1 MYRTARTTP
10 LSRIDLLRE
19 AERLGVARAA
29 RNFCVSRQTVYRWRR
44 RPAELEDRSSRPQR
58 SPRRTAPEVEAAL
71 LGLRLET
78 RWGPDRLGPYLGLS
92 RRTAYRILRRHD
104 HHRLRR
110 LFPVERRTYGTFA
123 VSEPGYIAVDI
134 KHLGRLDRGGG
145 RRGPQHS
152 KAGSPLVG
160 WRYLHVAIDLASRLV
175 YAELRPGLTAND
187 CAAFLSHAVAFFNRR
202 GIQVRRVLS
211 DNGSGYRGPWFAL
224 RCRLLGIRHTRTQPR
239 HPWTNG
245 RAERF
250 IGTIQQECLYARQ
263 LTSEAE
269 RETAIAEWLAFYNA
283 ARPHT
288 SLGGLSPSAW
298 LRARTVTHVPEAHT

>member
-1 MYRTARTTP
+1 VYRTARTTP
-10 LSRIDLLRE
+10 LSRVDLLRE
-19 AERLGVARAA
+19 AERLGVAQAA
-29 RNFCVSRQTVYRWRR
+29 RNFCVSRQTIYRWRR
-44 RPAELEDRSSRPQR
+44 REAELADRSSRPHH
-58 SPRRTAPEVEAAL
+58 SPRRTPAETEAAL
-71 LGLRLET
+71 LGLRLQT
-78 RWGPDRLGPYLGLS
+78 RWGPDRLGPYLGVS
-92 RRTAYRILRRHD
+92 RRTAYRVLRRHE
-104 HHRLRR
+104 HHRLRT
-110 LFPVERRTYGTFA
+110 LFPVPRRSYGTF
-123 VSEPGYIAVDI
+123 VVEEPGYIAVDI

-145 RRGPQHS
+145 RRGPRHS
-152 KAGSPLVG
+152 VVGAPLVG

-175 YAELRPGLTAND
+175 YAELRPGLTAVD
-187 CAAFLSHAVAFFNRR
+187 CAAFLSHAIAFFNSR
-202 GIQVRRVLS
+202 GISVRRVLS

-250 IGTIQQECLYARQ
+250 IGTIQQECLYARH

-269 RETAIAEWLAFYNA
+269 RETAIDDWLAFYNS

-298 LRARTVTHVPEAHT
+298 LRARNVTNV

>member
-10 LSRIDLLRE
+10 LSRVDLLRE
-19 AERLGVARAA
+19 ADRLGVSRAA
-29 RNFCVSRQTVYRWRR
+29 RNFCVSRQTIYRWRAR
-44 RPAELEDRSSRPQR
+44 AAELADRTSRPHR
-58 SPRRTAPEVEAAL
+58 SPRRTPADLEAAL

-92 RRTAYRILRRHD
+92 RRTAYRVLRRHD
-104 HHRLRR
+104 HHRLRA
-110 LFPVERRTYGTFA
+110 LFPVPRRTYGTF
-123 VSEPGYIAVDI
+123 VVTEPGYIAVDI

-152 KAGSPLVG
+152 AAGTPQVG

-175 YAELRPGLTAND
+175 FAELRPGLTAND
-187 CAAFLSHAVAFFNRR
+187 CASFLSHAIGFFNRR

-224 RCRLLGIRHTRTQPR
+224 RCRLLGIRHTRTKPR

-250 IGTIQQECLYARQ
+250 IGTIQSECLYARH
-263 LTSEAE
+263 LTSEADRE
-269 RETAIAEWLAFYNA
+269 RWIGEWLAFYNA

-298 LRARTVTHVPEAHT
+298 LRARTVTNV